1 MKLMESNIRIVS
13 PGPGNTLRDE
23 YGNCT
28 PPPAGW
34 VFLPAGDAGIT
45 RKVTACGEY
54 WKVQF
59 KKGRY
64 TVSKGVW
71 APADIVSRAKNLVT
85 AVRSTE
91 EYTARLERAQTVRQE
106 KECAYQSVFLT
117 EVRCFLNF
125 NIRYQSIESVM
136 AKLITDHATPVG
148 SGTVA
153 RTTMIP
159 IEQRAERAVIAW
171 MRHKTTA
178 YESMKIP
185 RIKGARREMRRLL
198 AQQSRLLLR
207 AYRTGEE
214 IGDHCPL
221 RAALEISVNHL

>member
-1 MKLMESNIRIVS
+1 MRIVS

-23 YGNCT
+23 YGNCI
-28 PPPAGW
+28 PPPEGW
-34 VFLPAGDAGIT
+34 VFLPSGDAGIT

-71 APADIVSRAKNLVT
+71 APADIVARAKNLVIE
-85 AVRSTE
+85 VRSTE
-91 EYTARLERAQTVRQE
+91 EYAVRLERARTVRQE
-106 KECAYQSVFLT
+106 KECAYKSVFLT

-125 NIRYQSIESVM
+125 NIRYQSIEVAM

-159 IEQRAERAVIAW
+159 IEQRAEHAVIAW

-178 YESMKIP
+178 YETMKIP
-185 RIKGARREMRRLL
+185 RIKGARREVRHLL
-198 AQQSRLLLR
+198 AQQSRTLLH
-207 AYRTGEE
+207 AYRTGGE

-221 RAALEISVNHL
+221 RAALDNSTSL